1 MFAFS
6 QLHSFQ
12 GRAPL
17 LWTART
23 TIGLPR
29 PGQPAQIRVGVEPGT
44 EQSHARMGAREVLMR
59 PIVTAAASPK
69 SLKRAGPSPVWATH
83 GW

>member
-1 MFAFS
+1 MFAIS
-6 QLHSFQ
+6 QLHSFR

-23 TIGLPR
+23 TTGLPR
-29 PGQPAQIRVGVEPGT
+29 PGQPAQILVGVEPGT
-44 EQSHARMGAREVLMR
+44 EQSLARMGAGEALMR

-69 SLKRAGPSPVWATH
+69 SLKRAGLSPVWATP